1 MWNPFKSKP
10 LLKEED
16 ELFQVETYRWLL
28 THFGG
33 KYFYND
39 TQLILPTEEF
49 FPTKVNSPDQAAQE
63 TFEQVKKYAGLEN
76 WPCILKKQEEDPNI
90 IIGETLIVQQAEN
103 NPHGTFSV
111 NDKNEATITY
121 NPRLATNPT
130 QMVAT
135 FAHELAHYLTSTA
148 AEPPPGGWDNW
159 EFATDIT
166 ASFLGFGIFQA
177 NSVFNF
183 RQFSSAGTY
192 GWQTTGGGY
201 LSESEHAFALGMFL
215 MLKEIQPSIAYQY
228 CDGNIKSFL
237 KKAMVEIGDK
247 QYIKELLKI
256 ERIEQNA

>member
-10 LLKEED
+10 LLNQDD

-33 KYFYND
+33 SQFYTN
-39 TQLILPTEEF
+39 TQLVLPTEEF
-49 FPTKVNSPDQAAQE
+49 FPTIVNSPDEAAQE
-63 TFEQVKKYAGLEN
+63 TFAQVKKYAGLEG
-76 WPCILKKQEEDPNI
+76 WPCILQKQDEDPNL
-90 IIGETLIVQQAEN
+90 IIGETLIVQQTEH

-111 NDKNEATITY
+111 NVKNEVIITY
-121 NPRLATNPT
+121 NPKLINNPM

-148 AEPPPGGWDNW
+148 PVPPPGGWENW

-183 RQFSSAGTY
+183 KQYSGAGTI

-201 LSESEHAFALGMFL
+201 LSESEHSFALGLFL
-215 MLKEIQPSIAYQY
+215 QLKDISPDIVYPH
-228 CDGNIKSFL
+228 CDGNIKVFL
-237 KKAMVEIGDK
+237 KKALIELSEK
-247 QYIKELLKI
+247 QYVEQLRKVKYI
-256 ERIEQNA
+256 EPG